1 MPTSKSLWLGFTPV
15 SRGGAG
21 QRTGC
26 GAAMPGK
33 GLGRWLASDTAIV
46 VPAVM
51 RIFGLRMPDQQV
63 LHAIVFCSAD
73 CTPKVIAQIEDFDPR
88 FCCTLP
94 EARGLIRSRSDTM
107 GLAPG
112 TPDGPRARFSLREC
126 IATGFPGLQRDV
138 WEARSSGGPP
148 ILSLP
153 NKAPARC
160 I

>member
-1 MPTSKSLWLGFTPV
+1 
-15 SRGGAG
+15 
-21 QRTGC
+21 
-26 GAAMPGK
+26 MPGK

-138 WEARSSGGPP
+138 WEARSSRGPP